1 MAQQRL
7 DKIIAS
13 TGRYSRREVKTLVR
27 EGRVLVDERIAAS
40 AEDKC
45 DPLTARISVNGEEL
59 FYREHTYVMLHK
71 PAGVLSATEDGR
83 GETVLDLLAPE
94 YRKIGLFPVGR
105 LDKDTEGLL
114 LLTDDGALAHDL
126 LAPKKHVDK
135 VYFARTDGALDD
147 ADCKAF
153 EQGIT
158 LGDGL
163 ECLPAK
169 LEILKSDAQSEAL
182 ITIREGKFHQIKRM
196 LASRGKP
203 VVYLKRLS
211 MGSLT
216 LDRGAFQGRI
226 PPAHGGR
233 DQKPAGKWAIC
244 PRKSG
249 RGQVSGCPSFTEC
262 LKKKKKIVEKRKK
275 FLQSSDGESIIV
287 PSSWQ
292 NAQTP

>member
-1 MAQQRL
+1 MPQQRL

-27 EGRVLVDERIAAS
+27 EGRVLVDGRIAAGP
-40 AEDKC
+40 EDKC
-45 DPLTARISVNGEEL
+45 DPESARISVNGEEL
-59 FYREHTYVMLHK
+59 FYRAHTYVMLHK

-135 VYFARTDGALDD
+135 VYFVRVDGTLYEK
-147 ADCKAF
+147 DCAAF
-153 EQGIT
+153 AAGMT

-163 ECLPAK
+163 ACLPAR
-169 LEILKSDAQSEAL
+169 LEILSAGARSEAL
-182 ITIREGKFHQIKRM
+182 VTIREGKFHQIKRM
-196 LASRGKP
+196 LAARGKP

-211 MGSLT
+211 MGPLT
-216 LDRGAFQGRI
+216 LDETLPKGAYRLL
-226 PPAHGGR
+226 
-233 DQKPAGKWAIC
+233 
-244 PRKSG
+244 
-249 RGQVSGCPSFTEC
+249 TEEETA
-262 LKKKKKIVEKRKK
+262 LLR
-275 FLQSSDGESIIV
+275 
-287 PSSWQ
+287 
-292 NAQTP
+292 AR

>member
-1 MAQQRL
+1 M
-7 DKIIAS
+7 
-13 TGRYSRREVKTLVR
+13 
-27 EGRVLVDERIAAS
+27 
-40 AEDKC
+40 
-45 DPLTARISVNGEEL
+45 
-59 FYREHTYVMLHK
+59 
-71 PAGVLSATEDGR
+71 
-83 GETVLDLLAPE
+83 
-94 YRKIGLFPVGR
+94 
-105 LDKDTEGLL
+105 
-114 LLTDDGALAHDL
+114 TDDGALAHDL

-153 EQGIT
+153 VQGIT

-216 LDRGAFQGRI
+216 LDEGLSKGEYRLLTAEEIKNLRESGQFAQGKAGA
-226 PPAHGGR
+226 
-233 DQKPAGKWAIC
+233 DK
-244 PRKSG
+244 
-249 RGQVSGCPSFTEC
+249 
-262 LKKKKKIVEKRKK
+262 
-275 FLQSSDGESIIV
+275 
-287 PSSWQ
+287 
-292 NAQTP
+292 

>member
-27 EGRVLVDERIAAS
+27 EGRVLVDGRIAAS

-114 LLTDDGALAHDL
+114 LLTDDGA
-126 LAPKKHVDK
+126 PKKHVDK
-135 VYFARTDGALDD
+135 VYFVRTDGALDD

-169 LEILKSDAQSEAL
+169 LEILKSDAQSEAF
-182 ITIREGKFHQIKRM
+182 ITIHEGKFHQIKRM

-216 LDRGAFQGRI
+216 LDEGLSKGEYRLLTAEEIKNLRESGQFAQGKAGA
-226 PPAHGGR
+226 
-233 DQKPAGKWAIC
+233 DK
-244 PRKSG
+244 
-249 RGQVSGCPSFTEC
+249 
-262 LKKKKKIVEKRKK
+262 
-275 FLQSSDGESIIV
+275 
-287 PSSWQ
+287 
-292 NAQTP
+292 

>member
-27 EGRVLVDERIAAS
+27 EGRVLVDGRIAAS

-45 DPLTARISVNGEEL
+45 DPLTARISVNGEEI

-135 VYFARTDGALDD
+135 VYFVRTDGALDD
-147 ADCKAF
+147 ADSKAF
-153 EQGIT
+153 
-158 LGDGL
+158 
-163 ECLPAK
+163 
-169 LEILKSDAQSEAL
+169 AQSEAL
-182 ITIREGKFHQIKRM
+182 ITIHEGKFHQIKRM

-216 LDRGAFQGRI
+216 LDEGLSKGEYRLLTAEEIKNLRESGQFAQGKAGA
-226 PPAHGGR
+226 
-233 DQKPAGKWAIC
+233 DK
-244 PRKSG
+244 
-249 RGQVSGCPSFTEC
+249 
-262 LKKKKKIVEKRKK
+262 
-275 FLQSSDGESIIV
+275 
-287 PSSWQ
+287 
-292 NAQTP
+292 

>member
-27 EGRVLVDERIAAS
+27 EGRVLVDGRIAAS
-40 AEDKC
+40 AEEKC
-45 DPLTARISVNGEEL
+45 DPLTACIRVNGEAL

-83 GETVLDLLAPE
+83 GKTVLDLLAPE
-94 YRKIGLFPVGR
+94 YRRIGLFPVGR

-135 VYFARTDGALDD
+135 VYFVRTGGALDD
-147 ADCKAF
+147 ADCAAF
-153 EQGIT
+153 AAGLT

-163 ECLPAK
+163 ACLPAR
-169 LEILKSDAQSEAL
+169 LQILNSGAQSEAL
-182 ITIREGKFHQIKRM
+182 VTIHEGKFHQIKRM

-203 VVYLKRLS
+203 VVYLKRLA
-211 MGSLT
+211 MGPLT
-216 LDRGAFQGRI
+216 LDETLPKGEYRLLTAQEIAALRG
-226 PPAHGGR
+226 
-233 DQKPAGKWAIC
+233 K
-244 PRKSG
+244 
-249 RGQVSGCPSFTEC
+249 
-262 LKKKKKIVEKRKK
+262 
-275 FLQSSDGESIIV
+275 
-287 PSSWQ
+287 
-292 NAQTP
+292 

>member
-1 MAQQRL
+1 MPKMRL
-7 DKIIAS
+7 DKLLS
-13 TGRYSRREVKTLVR
+13 HLNCGSRKEVQSFIR
-27 EGRVLVDERIAAS
+27 AGRVA
-40 AEDKC
+40 
-45 DPLTARISVNGEEL
+45 VNGTAERDPAAKVDPDADRVSLDGREQT
-59 FYREHTYVMLHK
+59 YRAQRYYMLNK
-71 PAGVLSATEDGR
+71 PAGVITASRDERHG
-83 GETVLDLLAPE
+83 TVLELFPE
-94 YRKIGLFPVGR
+94 SLRRGLFAVGR

-153 EQGIT
+153 VQGIT

-182 ITIREGKFHQIKRM
+182 ITIHEGKFHQIKRM

-216 LDRGAFQGRI
+216 LDEGLSKGEYRLLTAEEIKNLRESGQFAQGKAGA
-226 PPAHGGR
+226 
-233 DQKPAGKWAIC
+233 DK
-244 PRKSG
+244 
-249 RGQVSGCPSFTEC
+249 
-262 LKKKKKIVEKRKK
+262 
-275 FLQSSDGESIIV
+275 
-287 PSSWQ
+287 
-292 NAQTP
+292 

>member
-27 EGRVLVDERIAAS
+27 EGRVLVDGRIAAS

-135 VYFARTDGALDD
+135 VYFVRTDGALDD

-153 EQGIT
+153 VHGIT

-216 LDRGAFQGRI
+216 LDEGLSKGEYRLLTAEEIKNLRESGQFAQG
-226 PPAHGGR
+226 
-233 DQKPAGKWAIC
+233 KAGEDK
-244 PRKSG
+244 
-249 RGQVSGCPSFTEC
+249 
-262 LKKKKKIVEKRKK
+262 
-275 FLQSSDGESIIV
+275 
-287 PSSWQ
+287 
-292 NAQTP
+292 

>member
-1 MAQQRL
+1 MPKMRL
-7 DKIIAS
+7 DKLLS
-13 TGRYSRREVKTLVR
+13 HLNCGSRKEVQSFIR
-27 EGRVLVDERIAAS
+27 AGRVA
-40 AEDKC
+40 
-45 DPLTARISVNGEEL
+45 VNGTAERDPAAKVDPDADRVSLDGREQT
-59 FYREHTYVMLHK
+59 YRAQRYYMLNK
-71 PAGVLSATEDGR
+71 PAGVITASRDERHG
-83 GETVLDLLAPE
+83 TVLELFPE
-94 YRKIGLFPVGR
+94 SLRRGLFAVGR

-135 VYFARTDGALDD
+135 VYFVRTDGALDD

-153 EQGIT
+153 VQGIT

-203 VVYLKRLS
+203 VIYLKRLS

-216 LDRGAFQGRI
+216 LDEGLSKGEYRLLTAEEIKNLRESGQFAQGKAGA
-226 PPAHGGR
+226 
-233 DQKPAGKWAIC
+233 DK
-244 PRKSG
+244 
-249 RGQVSGCPSFTEC
+249 
-262 LKKKKKIVEKRKK
+262 
-275 FLQSSDGESIIV
+275 
-287 PSSWQ
+287 
-292 NAQTP
+292 

>member
-1 MAQQRL
+1 MPQQRL

-27 EGRVLVDERIAAS
+27 EGRVLVDGRIAAGP
-40 AEDKC
+40 EDKC
-45 DPLTARISVNGEEL
+45 DPESARISVNGEEL

-135 VYFARTDGALDD
+135 VYFVRVDGTLDEK
-147 ADCKAF
+147 DCAAF
-153 EQGIT
+153 AAGMT

-163 ECLPAK
+163 ACLPAR
-169 LEILKSDAQSEAL
+169 LEILSAGARSEAL
-182 ITIREGKFHQIKRM
+182 VTIREGKFHQIKRM
-196 LASRGKP
+196 LAARGKP

-211 MGSLT
+211 MGPLT
-216 LDRGAFQGRI
+216 LDETLPKGAYRLL
-226 PPAHGGR
+226 
-233 DQKPAGKWAIC
+233 
-244 PRKSG
+244 
-249 RGQVSGCPSFTEC
+249 TEEETA
-262 LKKKKKIVEKRKK
+262 LLR
-275 FLQSSDGESIIV
+275 
-287 PSSWQ
+287 
-292 NAQTP
+292 AR

>member
-27 EGRVLVDERIAAS
+27 EGRVLVDGRITAS

-45 DPLTARISVNGEEL
+45 DPLTARISVNGEEI

-135 VYFARTDGALDD
+135 VYFVRTDGALDD

-169 LEILKSDAQSEAL
+169 LEILKSNAQSEAPS
-182 ITIREGKFHQIKRM
+182 TR
-196 LASRGKP
+196 ASSTR
-203 VVYLKRLS
+203 S
-211 MGSLT
+211 
-216 LDRGAFQGRI
+216 
-226 PPAHGGR
+226 
-233 DQKPAGKWAIC
+233 
-244 PRKSG
+244 
-249 RGQVSGCPSFTEC
+249 SGCWPRAESRSFT
-262 LKKKKKIVEKRKK
+262 
-275 FLQSSDGESIIV
+275 
-287 PSSWQ
+287 
-292 NAQTP
+292 

>member
-1 MAQQRL
+1 MQRL
-7 DKIIAS
+7 DKILSSA
-13 TGRYSRREVKTLVR
+13 GAGSRKDLRAAIR
-27 EGRVLVDERIAAS
+27 AGRVR
-40 AEDKC
+40 
-45 DPLTARISVNGEEL
+45 VNGEVCRDESAKFDEQAAEITLDGEAVEL
-59 FYREHTYVMLHK
+59 LRPALILLNK
-71 PAGVLSATEDGR
+71 PAGFLTAADDPR
-83 GETVLDLLAPE
+83 QKTVMELIPE
-94 YRKIGLFPVGR
+94 RYRKFGVMPVGR

-182 ITIREGKFHQIKRM
+182 ITIHEGKFHQIKRM

-216 LDRGAFQGRI
+216 LDEGLSKGEYRLLTAEEIKNLRESGQFAQGKAGA
-226 PPAHGGR
+226 
-233 DQKPAGKWAIC
+233 DK
-244 PRKSG
+244 
-249 RGQVSGCPSFTEC
+249 
-262 LKKKKKIVEKRKK
+262 
-275 FLQSSDGESIIV
+275 
-287 PSSWQ
+287 
-292 NAQTP
+292 